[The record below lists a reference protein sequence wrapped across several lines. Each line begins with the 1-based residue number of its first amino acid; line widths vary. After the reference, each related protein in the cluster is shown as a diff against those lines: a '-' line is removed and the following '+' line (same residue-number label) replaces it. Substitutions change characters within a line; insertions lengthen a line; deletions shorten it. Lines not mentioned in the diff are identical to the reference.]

1 MATEDP
7 DAALVARIA
16 RGDQDALSSL
26 YGRHLDTV
34 LAYLHRRTEDPE
46 LAFDLAAET
55 FAAVVLSAR
64 RYRPGPEPAAA
75 WLIGIARHKL
85 LESLRRGR
93 VESAARRRLR
103 LEPIMLADDEL
114 ERVEER
120 VSAGSEQL
128 NALLANLPE
137 EIRSALLARVVDQ
150 RAYGDI
156 ARELRC
162 SEQLVRQR
170 VHRGLTRLR
179 EGLEE
184 AS

>member
-1 MATEDP
+1 MAVPDP
-7 DAALVARIA
+7 DAELIARVA
-16 RGDQDALSSL
+16 RGDQDAFSTL
-26 YGRHLDTV
+26 YARHLDTV
-34 LAYLHRRTEDPE
+34 LAYLHRRTEDAE

-93 VESAARRRLR
+93 VESAARRRLH
-103 LEPIMLADDEL
+103 LDPIVLGDDEL

-120 VSAGSEQL
+120 VSVGSEGL
-128 NALLANLPE
+128 NELLADLPE
-137 EIRSALLARVVDQ
+137 EIRRALVARVVEQ
-150 RAYGDI
+150 RPYGDI

-170 VHRGLTRLR
+170 VHRGLTKLR

-184 AS
+184 AT